1 MSSKVA
7 SPDSAVATAHG
18 AKSKVEKHKIIL
30 KEVKKTPSSKGKVTK
45 PDASKK
51 KTKEPRAH
59 IGGVKKPHRFRPG
72 TVANREI
79 RKYQSGAK
87 ATELLIPKV
96 AVQRLVK
103 EIMAERNAELRLGK
117 KALALLQLA
126 LEDEVLKQMQITNES
141 AIHAGRITIQ
151 PKDMV
156 HANRVRDIHPGAS
169 FPNGGGAGGIMMPTL
184 YQDSSSK
191 PKKEK
196 KAKLAEDET
205 TTDTTTTTT
214 D

>member
-1 MSSKVA
+1 MAHLVTSLD
-7 SPDSAVATAHG
+7 SPAITTTTTHG
-18 AKSKVEKHKIIL
+18 VKSNVEKHKIIL
-30 KEVKKTPSSKGKVTK
+30 NGVKKTPSKGKVTK
-45 PDASKK
+45 PVAKK
-51 KTKEPRAH
+51 SSEPR

-79 RKYQSGAK
+79 RKYQSGTK
-87 ATELLIPKV
+87 ATELLIPKA

-103 EIMAERNAELRLGK
+103 EIMATRNAELRLGK

-151 PKDMV
+151 PKDML

-169 FPNGGGAGGIMMPTL
+169 FPNGGGAGGIMMPCL
-184 YQDSSSK
+184 YQDSK

-196 KAKLAEDET
+196 KAKHSEDDET
-205 TTDTTTTTT
+205 DASSTTTV
-214 D
+214 